1 MSVKVTVK
9 ADGLERIARE
19 LQSPAVNRRVGELV
33 VDEMRDGL
41 SKGLSPVRGVRRFAP
56 YKDRE
61 KYPADRKPARPVN
74 LYLSGEMLAA
84 LEPFIRGSR
93 LYVGIRDTEQAVKA
107 KAHQEGTKNMVAR
120 RFMPTADGEEFNV
133 TITRKI
139 RNLYA
144 EILSAIIKRA
154 K

>member
-1 MSVKVTVK
+1 MKVKVTVK
-9 ADGLERIARE
+9 ADGLASIVKQ
-19 LQSPAVNRRVGELV
+19 LQSPAVNRKVGELV
-33 VDEMRDGL
+33 VDEMRDSL
-41 SKGLSPVRGVRRFAP
+41 KSGLSPVRGIRRFTP

-93 LYVGIRDTEQAVKA
+93 LYVGVRDSEQAVKA
-107 KAHQEGTKNMVAR
+107 KAHQEGTANMAAR
-120 RFMPTADGEEFNV
+120 RFMPTADGEEFTV

-139 RNLYA
+139 RDLYA
-144 EILSAIIKRA
+144 KILSDIIKRA